1 MSQNRFS
8 LLLSIIWCSE
18 PVSSSFLQNIPHSL
32 SEVKAT
38 QGSDMHVVT
47 AAGLR
52 NTFHCMSAV
61 ASSQNIFSV
70 FCYLLKTPA
79 PPANWPLLFVFWR
92 SQLLFIND
100 EPWCWHK
107 VGRAGGFLF
116 LSVALSIMQHS
127 GRCSLGE
134 AEEMGTHRQDPSC
147 ALCWQETLT
156 GCLHWSV
163 LFLQSLGRT
172 SGIKTPAEK
181 YLLKTGDN
189 RQAEPPCWLP
199 KD

>member
-1 MSQNRFS
+1 MQTHTSCCKRSGTEADLGFWRQWVDGKSQNKLP
-8 LLLSIIWCSE
+8 LLLSVVGCSE

-32 SEVKAT
+32 NEVKAT
-38 QGSDMHVVT
+38 QGSGMYVVT
-47 AAGLR
+47 AAAWR
-52 NTFHCMSAV
+52 SSCDCMSAF
-61 ASSQNIFSV
+61 ASSQNFLSV
-70 FCYLLKTPA
+70 FCYFFRTPA

-116 LSVALSIMQHS
+116 LSAALSIMQHS

-147 ALCWQETLT
+147 ALCW
-156 GCLHWSV
+156 
-163 LFLQSLGRT
+163 
-172 SGIKTPAEK
+172 
-181 YLLKTGDN
+181 
-189 RQAEPPCWLP
+189 
-199 KD
+199 